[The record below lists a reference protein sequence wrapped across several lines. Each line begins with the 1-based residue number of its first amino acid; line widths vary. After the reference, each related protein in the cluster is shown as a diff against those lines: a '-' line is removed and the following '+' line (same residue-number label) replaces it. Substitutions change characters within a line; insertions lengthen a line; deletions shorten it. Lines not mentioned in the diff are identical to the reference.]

1 MNIYTTYFN
10 NISTIFDTTTRGV
23 SAKSPQ
29 HAVAKS
35 SQHNV
40 KSSSYDDKTKA
51 GITEI
56 INKYIKKE
64 KSVTNLSITS
74 DDILKLEDELIK
86 RYNRNKSNNFPF
98 PEIKNVLDC
107 ISDVLTYF
115 KDNNYETDVKM
126 RWQIDQ
132 TINIIKNASQ
142 ETICADIKYDKCP
155 PEDTISTIKN
165 AKDLKFFKIK
175 NENVIFSHNQKYC
188 QYNVYETPYHGNNY
202 PYAYCIRAMVQSLHM
217 IDLINIDLKHKKD
230 KQIWNKDYVS
240 VYFKERYH
248 YYLDYL
254 LDNAPNIF
262 ILPIIQNVGA
272 TTLIKNRFSRIQPCQ
287 IIFDEA
293 FVDEDLQT
301 PSNFFWHDINH
312 ARRIYQT
319 NIWFSKQNKIS
330 INNLYL
336 TMRKDVREL
345 IPIKNWLSDEDK
357 KYESLIKI
365 LLFEVVHEDA
375 LPFINKSIVDDI
387 LFESGNCYPYER
399 AYDNDDENSKYN
411 RINLRF
417 YEEGASTLRTIY
429 NKIRHRFFENEYA
442 DDKIVNNELRY
453 MKHMIYASYLLLSKI
468 APNKYNESNK
478 DEILGKLK
486 MLIKDKKFQAHNA
499 LRLEGVH
506 SDSDENSR
514 SGKSGKSGKSSS
526 SSIVV

>member
-10 NISTIFDTTTRGV
+10 NISTIFDSTKIGI
-23 SAKSPQ
+23 SGNSPQ
-29 HAVAKS
+29 HAVKS

-40 KSSSYDDKTKA
+40 KPSSYDDKTKA

-86 RYNRNKSNNFPF
+86 RYNKNKSNNFPF

-107 ISDVLTYF
+107 ISDVLIYF
-115 KDNNYETDVKM
+115 RDNNYETDVKM

-142 ETICADIKYDKCP
+142 ETICADIKFDKCP

-202 PYAYCIRAMVQSLHM
+202 PYAYCIRVMVQSLHM

-312 ARRIYQT
+312 ARRIYQ
-319 NIWFSKQNKIS
+319 NNLWFSKQNRIGIS
-330 INNLYL
+330 NLYL

-345 IPIKNWLSDEDK
+345 IPIKNWLRDEDK

-375 LPFINKSIVDDI
+375 LPFINKSIIDDI

-468 APNKYNESNK
+468 APDKFNESNK

-486 MLIKDKKFQAHNA
+486 MLIRDKKFQAHNA

-514 SGKSGKSGKSSS
+514 SGKSGKSSS

>member
-1 MNIYTTYFN
+1 MNIYNTYFN
-10 NISTIFDTTTRGV
+10 NILTIFDNTKGKNT
-23 SAKSPQ
+23 
-29 HAVAKS
+29 KS
-35 SQHNV
+35 SQHSV

-51 GITEI
+51 EITKI
-56 INKYIKKE
+56 IDNYVKKE
-64 KSVTNLSITS
+64 KSVTNLGISS

-86 RYNRNKSNNFPF
+86 RYNKDKSNNFPF

-115 KDNNYETDVKM
+115 KDNNYKKDDKM

-142 ETICADIKYDKCP
+142 ETICADIKIDKCP

-165 AKDLKFFKIK
+165 AKDLNFFKIK
-175 NENVIFSHNQKYC
+175 NENVIFSHNKEYC
-188 QYNVYETPYHGNNY
+188 EYNIYETPYNGNNY
-202 PYAYCIRAMVQSLHM
+202 PYAYCIRVMVQSLHM
-217 IDLINIDLKHKKD
+217 IDLINIDLKYKKD
-230 KQIWNKDYVS
+230 KQIWKKDYVS

-254 LDNAPNIF
+254 LDNAPNVF

-272 TTLIKNRFSRIQPCQ
+272 TTLIKNRCSRIQPCQ

-312 ARRIYQT
+312 ARRIYQ
-319 NIWFSKQNKIS
+319 NNLWYSKQNKIT
-330 INNLYL
+330 INTLYT
-336 TMRKDVREL
+336 TMRKDVSEL
-345 IPIKNWLSDEDK
+345 IPVKDWLSDEDK

-375 LPFINKSIVDDI
+375 LPFINKSIIDDI
-387 LFESGNCYPYER
+387 FFESGNCYPYER
-399 AYDNDDENSKYN
+399 AYDNDEENNKYN

-429 NKIRHRFFENEYA
+429 NKIRHRFFEKEYA
-442 DDKIVNNELRY
+442 DDKIVNKDLRY
-453 MKHMIYASYLLLSKI
+453 IKHMIYASYLLLAKI
-468 APNKYNESNK
+468 APHKYNETNK

-486 MLIKDKKFQAHNA
+486 ILIKDKKFQAHNA
-499 LRLEGVH
+499 ERLEGVY
-506 SDSDENSR
+506 SDSEENSKNSR
-514 SGKSGKSGKSSS
+514 SNRSSRSSRSSS
-526 SSIVV
+526 SFIV